1 MSAEPIRV
9 LIADDEPLVRSGL
22 AVILSAEPDI
32 EVVGEAESGAQALAL
47 ARALT
52 PDVVLTDVRMPALD
66 GIQAA
71 RRILDTVVPAPRVV
85 VITTFENDDSVH
97 DALLAGAAGFLL
109 KRSRPEA
116 IVQAVRLAAFGDT
129 LMFPDSVRDL
139 ALRHRR
145 EATPFA
151 HPLSDREQEVL
162 RLMAAGLGNAEI
174 ARSLFLGAETV
185 KTHVA
190 NILTKLGARNRTH
203 AVVLAYRSGFVAP

>member
-1 MSAEPIRV
+1 MSTTPIRV

-32 EVVGEAESGAQALAL
+32 EVVGEAESGARAVAL
-47 ARALT
+47 ARTLT

-145 EATPFA
+145 EATPFP

-174 ARSLFLGAETV
+174 AGTLFLGAETV

-190 NILTKLGARNRTH
+190 NILTKLAARNRTH
-203 AVVLAYRSGFVAP
+203 AVVIAYRSGFVTP

>member
-1 MSAEPIRV
+1 MSTAPIRV

-22 AVILSAEPDI
+22 AVILGAEPDI
-32 EVVGEAESGAQALAL
+32 DVVGEAESGAQAVAL
-47 ARALT
+47 ARTLT

-139 ALRHRR
+139 ALHRR
-145 EATPFA
+145 RATTPFP
-151 HPLSDREQEVL
+151 HPLSEREQDVL
-162 RLMAAGLGNAEI
+162 RLMASGLGNAEI
-174 ARSLFLGAETV
+174 AATLFLGAETV

>member
-1 MSAEPIRV
+1 MTTAPIRV

-22 AVILSAEPDI
+22 AVILGAEADI
-32 EVVGEAESGAQALAL
+32 EVVGEADTGAQAVAL
-47 ARALT
+47 ARSLT

-129 LMFPDSVRDL
+129 LMFPDSVREL

-145 EATPFA
+145 ATTPFA
-151 HPLSDREQEVL
+151 HRLSDREQDVL

-174 ARSLFLGAETV
+174 ARELFLGAETV

-190 NILTKLGARNRTH
+190 NVLTKLGARNRTH
-203 AVVLAYRSGFVAP
+203 AVVLAYRAGFVAP

>member
-1 MSAEPIRV
+1 MSTTPIRV

-32 EVVGEAESGAQALAL
+32 EVVGEAESGARAVAL
-47 ARALT
+47 ARDLT

-145 EATPFA
+145 GTTPFP

-174 ARSLFLGAETV
+174 ARTLFLGAETV

-190 NILTKLGARNRTH
+190 NILTKLAARNRTH
-203 AVVLAYRSGFVAP
+203 AVVIAYRSGFVTP

>member
-1 MSAEPIRV
+1 MSTTPIRV

-32 EVVGEAESGAQALAL
+32 EVVGEAESGARAVAL
-47 ARALT
+47 ARTLT

-145 EATPFA
+145 ETTPFP

-174 ARSLFLGAETV
+174 ARTLFLGAETV

-190 NILTKLGARNRTH
+190 NILTKLAARNRTH
-203 AVVLAYRSGFVAP
+203 AVVIAYRSGFVTP